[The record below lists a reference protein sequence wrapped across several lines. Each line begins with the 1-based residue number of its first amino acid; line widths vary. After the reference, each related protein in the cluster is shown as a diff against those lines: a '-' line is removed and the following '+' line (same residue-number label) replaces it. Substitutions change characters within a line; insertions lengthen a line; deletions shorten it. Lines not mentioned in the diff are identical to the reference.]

1 MFIMPCTFSAFILT
15 IFLLSLHSSHH
26 QAEKAKTK
34 DDSDNDDD
42 IKPVTEEG
50 GNNNNT
56 TSPTPAPTIN
66 EPDPDDEGIEFEHFT
81 AYSSSQES
89 PH

>member
-1 MFIMPCTFSAFILT
+1 MYMICTFSAFILT
-15 IFLLSLHSSHH
+15 TFSHYSLHH

-34 DDSDNDDD
+34 DDSDNNDDIH
-42 IKPVTEEG
+42 IKPVTEDD
-50 GNNNNT
+50 GNNNNIT
-56 TSPTPAPTIN
+56 SSPTPAPTIN
-66 EPDPDDEGIEFEHFT
+66 EPDPDDEGVEFEHFT